1 MSCSTVSYEVFFP
14 EVLPY
19 VHDVPEFVAINAIRN
34 ACIEFCDKSLY
45 IQYTLDPITIEA
57 NVSEYSLDLPK
68 DTVSARV
75 VAGWV
80 GNLPLTFKSEEDLQ
94 RIYPLDWRA
103 MGGRPQYLTQKVPWE
118 VIIAPYS
125 DYQMVDG
132 MKLIIALK
140 PSRDSTTVDRVI
152 FERWVEAI
160 GFGARARLYDTPNQP
175 YYDPTSAAKYRT
187 YFESAIGEAKTER
200 NRGLTRNVTRV
211 RPPRLV

>member
-1 MSCSTVSYEVFFP
+1 MKVPYETFFP

-19 VHDVPEFVAINAIRN
+19 VHDVPEFVAVNAIRN

-45 IQYTLDPITIEA
+45 LQYTHDPITLLPR
-57 NVSEYSLDLPK
+57 VSEYQLELPD

-94 RIYPLDWRA
+94 RIYPLDWRQ
-103 MGGRPQYLTQKVPWE
+103 MGGRPQYLTQRVSWE
-118 VIIAPYS
+118 VIVAPFS
-125 DYQMVDG
+125 DYKMLNG
-132 MKLIIALK
+132 MKLIVALK
-140 PSRDSTTVDRVI
+140 PSRSSTTVDRVI
-152 FERWVEAI
+152 HERWAEAI

-175 YYDPTSAAKYRT
+175 YYDPQSAMKYRT
-187 YFESAIGEAKTER
+187 WFESAIGEAKTER
-200 NRGLTRNVTRV
+200 NRGLTRNTTRV